1 MICKH
6 CGKENIDN
14 ARFCAF
20 CCNKLPG
27 NNEQTQSKIV
37 SQSKKKTDNFSIAG
51 FVLSFLSPILGIVF
65 SSLGYRQAHQEHSP
79 KGLAI
84 AGVIISIVSIIAN
97 LVIYVVFG
105 TSILTLIEKLF
116 A

>member
-20 CCNKLPG
+20 CGNKLPG

-51 FVLSFLSPILGIVF
+51 FVLSILSPILGIVF
-65 SSLGYRQAHQEHSP
+65 SSLGYRQARQDHSP

-84 AGVIISIVSIIAN
+84 AGVIISLAFVIAN
-97 LVIYVVFG
+97 LVAFVISGKTLV
-105 TSILTLIEKLF
+105 TLIEKLF